1 MCVLLAVRF
10 QIFNIKFLG
19 TKFVYVGKPSTKTN
33 LVYDLRV
40 LEEVLDIAQDDTS
53 QVSRTY

>member
-1 MCVLLAVRF
+1 M
-10 QIFNIKFLG
+10 
-19 TKFVYVGKPSTKTN
+19 YVGKPSTKTS

-40 LEEVLDIAQDDTS
+40 LEEVLDFAQDDTS